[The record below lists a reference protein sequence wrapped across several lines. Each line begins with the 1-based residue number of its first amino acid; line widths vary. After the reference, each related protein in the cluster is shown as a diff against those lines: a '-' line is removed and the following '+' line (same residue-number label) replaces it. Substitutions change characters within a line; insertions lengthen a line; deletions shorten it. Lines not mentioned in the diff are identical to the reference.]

1 MAMAELKEGSKAPAF
16 KLPDEKAKA
25 RSLGEFKGKWVVLY
39 FYPKDMTSGCTLEAV
54 DFRDSMAKFKKK
66 KAVVLGVS
74 KDSPER
80 HQKFIDKEDLN
91 FNLLSDE
98 DAKVCKLYGVYQKKS
113 LYGHQF
119 MGIVRTTFVINPQ
132 GKIHKVFHKVKVK
145 DHVDEVL
152 KALTSS

>member
-1 MAMAELKEGSKAPAF
+1 
-16 KLPDEKAKA
+16 
-25 RSLGEFKGKWVVLY
+25 
-39 FYPKDMTSGCTLEAV
+39 MTSGCTLEAV